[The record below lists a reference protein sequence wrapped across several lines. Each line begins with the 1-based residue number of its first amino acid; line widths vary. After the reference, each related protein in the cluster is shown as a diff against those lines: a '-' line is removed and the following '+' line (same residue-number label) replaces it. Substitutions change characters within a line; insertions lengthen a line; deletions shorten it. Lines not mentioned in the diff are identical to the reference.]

1 MSADIILMS
10 VIKQITI
17 LTFNKEFFMKK
28 MLFVLFLVATV
39 AFAQRELAFGQGD
52 NAFNAGLTLNG
63 LGDDVRPGIA
73 LVYDRMLSDMFS
85 VGAEFS
91 FYQNNFPSDYRF
103 DDRDIRVEYKNTYI
117 TPLFRVGFH
126 PFGIPGLK
134 GDITAATVL
143 DPYVV
148 VGNGVR
154 IRDWSLT
161 RTGVK
166 ESGTERSF
174 VCEIKPGIRW
184 FFTPRINLWAEG
196 GFGTYS
202 AITLGA
208 GVRF

>member
-1 MSADIILMS
+1 
-10 VIKQITI
+10 
-17 LTFNKEFFMKK
+17 MKK

-85 VGAEFS
+85 VGAELS
-91 FYQNNFPSDYRF
+91 LYQHSYNIVGTRLVGDQYQVVDVN
-103 DDRDIRVEYKNTYI
+103 YKHTYV

-126 PFGIPGLK
+126 PFGIPALK
-134 GDITAATVL
+134 GDVTAATVL

-148 VGNGVR
+148 VGTGFR
-154 IRDWSLT
+154 INNQSEEYRGGGKKSN
-161 RTGVK
+161 
-166 ESGTERSF
+166 TETSF
-174 VCEIKPGIRW
+174 VYDFKPGIRW

-196 GFGTYS
+196 GFGSYS